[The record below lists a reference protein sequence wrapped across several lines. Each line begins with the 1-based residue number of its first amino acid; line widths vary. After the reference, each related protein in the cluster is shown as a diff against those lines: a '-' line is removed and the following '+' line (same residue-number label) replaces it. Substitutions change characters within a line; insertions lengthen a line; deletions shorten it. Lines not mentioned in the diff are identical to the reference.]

1 MLASIESL
9 VPGFTPAELLSL
21 KQLAAGRINAAGPAP
36 AAGVSDSAEID
47 RKELAARADVLAHEI
62 SEVLAENRAV
72 ERGLLAEVDDRRIP
86 YIAAVAKLEAHLAA
100 AAGLS
105 IEKSAELSRIRRF
118 LSKKADE
125 LVAVFDHKFEKEVER
140 ISEFVALARA
150 TYPKQLRRGADP
162 FRQTPVQTTEEKA
175 ALASARAREDG
186 LVALRKKLLAEAL
199 AGASLPELRS
209 SFDKGFAE
217 LPVTLL

>member
-47 RKELAARADVLAHEI
+47 RKELAARAYVLAHEI

-125 LVAVFDHKFEKEVER
+125 LVAAVFDHKFEKEVER

-175 ALASARAREDG
+175 ALA
-186 LVALRKKLLAEAL
+186 
-199 AGASLPELRS
+199 
-209 SFDKGFAE
+209 
-217 LPVTLL
+217 